1 MKKIIL
7 LTMLIFLT
15 LSLKASERGTLKIEV
30 NNITEKKGFIMVTV
44 YNSSSSFMEEDEM
57 FVGKEF
63 KVTKTGTMLIE
74 IELPFGDYALSFFQD
89 LDNNNELNTNFIGIP
104 KEPVAFSNNAKG
116 RMGPPS
122 FEKAKVNFKKNGQQ
136 ISIDLVEI

>member
-1 MKKIIL
+1 MKKTIYIIIL
-7 LTMLIFLT
+7 ILFS
-15 LSLKASERGTLKIEV
+15 LSLKASEKGTLKIEV
-30 NNITEKKGFIMVTV
+30 NNITEKKGFIMVAV
-44 YNSSSSFMEEDEM
+44 YNSSSTFMEEDEM
-57 FVGKEF
+57 FIGKEF

-74 IELPFGDYALSFFQD
+74 IELPYGDYALSFFQD

-122 FEKAKVNFKKNGQQ
+122 FEKAKIKFKKNGQQ